1 MQPFH
6 NRSLRVS
13 GFPLSLTPD
22 LKLKYPNN
30 KSKQHNLIFTPNLYK
45 TMIQKVLD
53 NLKITSLN
61 PMQVAAL
68 EAAKKQKDIILL
80 SPTGSGKTLGFLLPL
95 LSNLSAAKK
104 GVQVLIIVPSREL
117 GLQIETVFK
126 QMSTGFKIN
135 CCYGGHATK
144 IEKNNLEHPPAVLVG
159 TPGRLAYHIRK
170 ENFKTDL
177 IHTLILDEFDKALEF
192 GFEEDMSFIISQ
204 LKNLKKRTLT
214 SATKMNAIPAFT
226 GVQNPIELNYLSDTP
241 SKSSLLKL
249 KFVRAESRDKLDALY
264 SLICKS
270 GTKAILVFCN
280 HRDAVDRISDLLR
293 RKGLAHDVFHGGMDQ
308 EDRERALI
316 KFRNGSHR
324 ILVTTDLASR
334 GLDIPEIEIIVH
346 YQLPLTEDAYIH
358 RNGRTARMNAKGTAY
373 LMLAAEETVPA
384 FIEETPEEET
394 VSLKNT
400 LPPPPLWSTLY
411 IAAGKKDK
419 INKMDIVGVLLQK
432 GKLKKEELGLI
443 EVLDHSSY
451 AAVSRDKIEA
461 VVKLVKE
468 EKIKGRKIKM
478 EVSK

>member
-1 MQPFH
+1 
-6 NRSLRVS
+6 
-13 GFPLSLTPD
+13 
-22 LKLKYPNN
+22 
-30 KSKQHNLIFTPNLYK
+30 
-45 TMIQKVLD
+45 MIQKALT
-53 NLKITSLN
+53 NLKIASLN
-61 PMQVAAL
+61 PMQLAAL

-95 LSNLSAAKK
+95 LNNLSAAKK

-126 QMSTGFKIN
+126 QMSSGFKIN

-293 RKGLAHDVFHGGMDQ
+293 KKGLAHDVFHGGMDQ

-334 GLDIPEIEIIVH
+334 GLDIPEIEI
-346 YQLPLTEDAYIH
+346 
-358 RNGRTARMNAKGTAY
+358 RS
-373 LMLAAEETVPA
+373 EEHT
-384 FIEETPEEET
+384 
-394 VSLKNT
+394 
-400 LPPPPLWSTLY
+400 
-411 IAAGKKDK
+411 
-419 INKMDIVGVLLQK
+419 
-432 GKLKKEELGLI
+432 
-443 EVLDHSSY
+443 
-451 AAVSRDKIEA
+451 
-461 VVKLVKE
+461 
-468 EKIKGRKIKM
+468 
-478 EVSK
+478 